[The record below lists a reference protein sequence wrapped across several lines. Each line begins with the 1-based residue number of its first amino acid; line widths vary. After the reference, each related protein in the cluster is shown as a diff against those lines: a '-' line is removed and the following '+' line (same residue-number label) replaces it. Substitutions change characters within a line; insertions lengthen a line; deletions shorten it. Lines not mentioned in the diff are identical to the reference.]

1 MKKYVIIIIVAVIIF
16 LLVPP
21 ISLWIILSNVNLEKR
36 AVRCRKKQLKHHIT
50 IISAFH
56 ILYTTFPIMIYVLA
70 YSTQVKKY
78 SMYGHL
84 ARYIMGQIWKS
95 GWI

>member
-21 ISLWIILSNVNLEKR
+21 ISLWIILSNVNLEKEPY
-36 AVRCRKKQLKHHIT
+36 AVEKT
-50 IISAFH
+50 IKTPYNDNFSVSYIV
-56 ILYTTFPIMIYVLA
+56 YNFPIMIYVLA